1 MASRPRKSYDDRL
14 PIMKRLNVDLREV
27 IAKSGAA
34 FTLRVTGAGLGFVFN
49 VVLARMLGAQGAG
62 IYYLALAIT
71 GIGAL
76 ASTVGIP
83 DALLRFIA
91 AHATH
96 GEWDKVSGAYRK
108 GIKISTAAAVAC
120 TALLMACAPWLSRDV
135 FGDPDLAGPLRIM
148 VLAVLPMS
156 LITLHGM
163 ALKSLKRVLTGTLLE
178 GFGISLLS
186 LPLLLV
192 LGGSMGIDGAALAY
206 VVAAFVVFIV
216 GVRFWRQATPHL
228 KGLRGEFE
236 TRRLLITSVPM
247 LWIDAMDVALHQ
259 TGILLLGVWASAE
272 DVGVYGAVGRL
283 VAVMTLVFIV
293 TKSVVGPRFAEL
305 HARGEEEAIGVLARD
320 TSKFLTLFAVPVVL
334 PLIVLPQLVLSI
346 FGPGFAAGGTALA
359 IVSAGQLVR
368 VALSPSGYVL
378 MMTGH
383 EKLMRNTVVVCG
395 ALNVALSTW
404 LIPEYGMNGAAVST
418 GIAFALTSIVA
429 TVLVR
434 WKLSIVALPIPRW
447 FYDRTG

>member
-1 MASRPRKSYDDRL
+1 
-14 PIMKRLNVDLREV
+14 
-27 IAKSGAA
+27 
-34 FTLRVTGAGLGFVFN
+34 
-49 VVLARMLGAQGAG
+49 
-62 IYYLALAIT
+62 
-71 GIGAL
+71 
-76 ASTVGIP
+76 
-83 DALLRFIA
+83 
-91 AHATH
+91 
-96 GEWDKVSGAYRK
+96 
-108 GIKISTAAAVAC
+108 
-120 TALLMACAPWLSRDV
+120 
-135 FGDPDLAGPLRIM
+135 
-148 VLAVLPMS
+148 
-156 LITLHGM
+156 
-163 ALKSLKRVLTGTLLE
+163 
-178 GFGISLLS
+178 
-186 LPLLLV
+186 
-192 LGGSMGIDGAALAY
+192 MGIDGAALAY
-206 VVAAFVVFIV
+206 VVAALVVFMLGV
-216 GVRFWRQATPHL
+216 GFCQATPHL

-272 DVGVYGAVGRL
+272 DVGIYGAVGRL

-293 TKSVVGPRFAEL
+293 KSVVGPRFAEL

-346 FGPGFAAGGTALA
+346 FGPGFATGATALA

-404 LIPEYGMNGAAVST
+404 LIPRSGMNGAAVST

-429 TVLVR
+429 ATVLVR
-434 WKLSIVALPIPRW
+434 WKLSIVALPLPRW